1 MRIADVRSAAASR
14 WIDVRVRE
22 NMAQD
27 VATIECSPQRL
38 RQVCAWLFAGL
49 GCAFGGLVVED
60 TPAAWVLR
68 YLFYGPTPGQIHVVT
83 ECAKPSETVPS
94 ISVEVHAADWHERE
108 AEDLF
113 GLVFEGHPRLGDFV
127 LHNDTWPEQVAPMR
141 RAFDPT
147 ARPPYP
153 APDDAWAPLRLVAE
167 PGAFLMPVGP
177 VYSGIT
183 ESALFLLETVGED
196 VIRIF
201 PRLFYNY
208 RAIEKSAEG
217 RTVDDAL
224 LLAERFSATSAFA
237 HSLAFCRAVETI
249 SEVVVPLRAQALR
262 VLLAELERLRHHAA
276 AIEAICDS
284 TALAVA
290 TSQAALLEE
299 DLLRLSGALTGH
311 RYLFGL
317 NVPGG
322 LARDVATAACR
333 EAAAAAAD
341 VLRRLRDLRQM
352 VRFSTSFLDRIEGVG
367 AIPEVA
373 ARTHGLVGPVA
384 RASGI
389 VRDLRRAQPYAGY
402 ERLAFEVPQETA
414 GDGYARLLVLFAEAE
429 QSAALMRQSADQ
441 LSDGPVRVPVRTA
454 SGAAFGWAEAPR
466 GATFHWVR
474 IGEDGRLERYRAVTP
489 SFINWHGLHLAAEN
503 FAFQDFPIILATL
516 GLSAA
521 ECDR

>member
-1 MRIADVRSAAASR
+1 M
-14 WIDVRVRE
+14 
-22 NMAQD
+22 
-27 VATIECSPQRL
+27 CG
-38 RQVCAWLFAGL
+38 WLFTDL

-60 TPAAWVLR
+60 TPPAWVLR
-68 YLFYGPTPGQIHVVT
+68 YLFYGPTPGQIHVIT
-83 ECAKPSETVPS
+83 ECVKPCETVPS

-141 RAFDPT
+141 RSFDPT
-147 ARPPYP
+147 ARPPH
-153 APDDAWAPLRLVAE
+153 AVPDDTWAPLRLVAA

-196 VIRIF
+196 VIRVF

-208 RAIEKSAEG
+208 RAVEKSAEG
-217 RTVDDAL
+217 RTVDGAL
-224 LLAERFSATSAFA
+224 LLAERFAATSAFA

-249 SEVVVPLRAQALR
+249 SGVIVPPRAQALR

-299 DLLRLSGALTGH
+299 ELLRLSGALTGH

-322 LARDVATAACR
+322 LARDLDSAACRDAAATAA
-333 EAAAAAAD
+333 D
-341 VLRRLRDLRQM
+341 ILRRLLGLRQM
-352 VRFSTSFLDRIEGVG
+352 LRFSTSFLDRIEGVG
-367 AIPEVA
+367 AITEAA

-384 RASGI
+384 RASGV

-402 ERLAFEVPQETA
+402 EELAFRRA
-414 GDGYARLLVLFAEAE
+414 ARERRGWLR
-429 QSAALMRQSADQ
+429 AAPGA
-441 LSDGPVRVPVRTA
+441 VR
-454 SGAAFGWAEAPR
+454 R
-466 GATFHWVR
+466 G
-474 IGEDGRLERYRAVTP
+474 RAV
-489 SFINWHGLHLAAEN
+489 HGTAAAERTRGFPTDR
-503 FAFQDFPIILATL
+503 FASRCRRTRAPHSGGRRRRAAPPFIGCGSARTGGSSAT
-516 GLSAA
+516 G
-521 ECDR
+521 R